1 MSEKD
6 IWLRF
11 GNNTHA
17 WKLSVHEISVGSFS
31 NDDGDGDSNENVK
44 KALGLLSKT
53 TSLHVHHT
61 FLYISLPLL
70 HNYHVKMRLV
80 SHFMEDLNKRQQTF
94 LSLSKLECSPKE
106 INSREIGLH

>member
-17 WKLSVHEISVGSFS
+17 WKLSVHEMSVGSFS
-31 NDDGDGDSNENVK
+31 NDDGDSNDNIK

-53 TSLHVHHT
+53 TSLHMHHT

-70 HNYHVKMRLV
+70 HNCDVKMPSFTLYGGRKQV
-80 SHFMEDLNKRQQTF
+80 TTNFSFSF
-94 LSLSKLECSPKE
+94 
-106 INSREIGLH
+106 